1 MAIPPS
7 SNIPSLQDIQE
18 QYRKAAERARGRN
31 VAAPFA
37 AATGEMARGRAM
49 ELEALNRQQI
59 QSQRQQQA
67 MSRDTG
73 MEMLGGNMAGEQ
85 RFQQAVAA
93 GGQRYNQAASQ
104 LGIQQAQAEQARD
117 ARADAMDLQ
126 ATGVGVQAFMQQAQQ
141 GFQRE
146 MANAKMAYQVNRD
159 KQQYDLAVKNAERNY
174 RATVWD
180 AKMKEMSLASR
191 LAQSRENIAASRQGR
206 GAGGGR
212 MTASYSSG
220 APNFQS
226 HLAKMMGSKGV
237 MG

>member
-1 MAIPPS
+1 
-7 SNIPSLQDIQE
+7 
-18 QYRKAAERARGRN
+18 
-31 VAAPFA
+31 
-37 AATGEMARGRAM
+37 
-49 ELEALNRQQI
+49 
-59 QSQRQQQA
+59 
-67 MSRDTG
+67 
-73 MEMLGGNMAGEQ
+73 
-85 RFQQAVAA
+85 
-93 GGQRYNQAASQ
+93 
-104 LGIQQAQAEQARD
+104 
-117 ARADAMDLQ
+117 
-126 ATGVGVQAFMQQAQQ
+126 MQQAQQ

-220 APNFQS
+220 AGGFKD
-226 HLAKMMGSKGV
+226 HLRSMGV
-237 MG
+237 MR